1 LRCRNGER
9 PLIKFG
15 DLLVE
20 LISQSGIGIFLIEHD
35 MSVVLKICDWIE
47 VLDFGRPLMAGTPAE
62 VRASDE
68 VRLAYLGKS
77 NAT

>member
-1 LRCRNGER
+1 LQRFSAFLGLYR
-9 PLIKFG
+9 PTDGLPARAEAGTG
-15 DLLVE
+15 DLNR
-20 LISQSGIGIFLIEHD
+20 IR
-35 MSVVLKICDWIE
+35 VVQPARLKICDWIE